1 MAHKKIQDPR
11 DRARLRRKYSIR
23 KRISGTADK
32 PRLSVFRSNSHIY
45 IQAID
50 DVSGRVLAASS
61 DREPSLQ
68 GELAGKKKSEKAKV
82 VGMALAKKLTGTGV
96 QAAVFDRNG
105 FIFHGRVKQV
115 AEGAREGGLK
125 F

>member
-1 MAHKKIQDPR
+1 MAHKKIHDPR

-61 DREPSLQ
+61 DREKTLQ
-68 GELAGKKKSEKAKV
+68 GDLDGKKKSEKAKV
-82 VGMALAKKLTGTGV
+82 VGMALAKKLTDAGV
-96 QAAVFDRNG
+96 TSAVFDRNG

-115 AEGAREGGLK
+115 AEGAREGGLQ